1 VPTIISQRVLTQLEV
16 KEAKAKKWQN
26 IMLAGGIAL
35 IVLVDLVMS
44 WILLP
49 EMAKSLQVISSFL
62 PIIAAAVLLYFGM
75 KLFDQ
80 KVIWAKGEDIILE

>member
-1 VPTIISQRVLTQLEV
+1 
-16 KEAKAKKWQN
+16 
-26 IMLAGGIAL
+26 MLVGS
-35 IVLVDLVMS
+35 VTS